1 MRSMRCVRECSGAG
15 RRDALTRCPVAE
27 PTPRRLRILFAVCRE
42 YIVTGRAV
50 ASATLAQTHGLEC
63 SPATIRNELAQLEE
77 AGYLTQAHH
86 SAGRLPTAAA
96 LRIYV
101 RSLGALQPPRLEVRR
116 AVDVSLSERVRG
128 PEAMRAAAQVLS
140 ELASCVAVTFVS
152 EDRAGVIR
160 QIELVPVHGCR
171 AMVALTL
178 ASGATRLHPVHVDAR
193 FAEGGGPLRVQER
206 LRGLC
211 VGKTLREARDELSR
225 LSAEQEARLDRL
237 LAESLRLGLWLCAAA
252 ALDPLW
258 VQIAG
263 QRLLAGQR
271 DETLAQVLALLEDYY
286 GLAELLCQLLPERT
300 RGQPRAEVHVAA
312 ELRPSLAGLGPTG
325 PCVLSGMSL
334 VGCRVHPSEEGRT
347 AVVALIGSDR
357 MDYEAT
363 IPLVEYAAGALATRA
378 GE

>member
-1 MRSMRCVRECSGAG
+1 M
-15 RRDALTRCPVAE
+15 AE
-27 PTPRRLRILFAVCRE
+27 LSPRRVRILFAVCRE

-50 ASATLAQTHGLEC
+50 ASSALAQAHGLEC
-63 SPATIRNELAQLEE
+63 SPATIRNELAVLEE
-77 AGYLTQAHH
+77 AGFVTQAHH
-86 SAGRLPTAAA
+86 SAGRLPTAVAIR
-96 LRIYV
+96 LYV
-101 RSLGALQPPRLEVRR
+101 RSLGTLRPPRPEVRR
-116 AVDVSLSERVRG
+116 AVDVSLPSRVRG
-128 PEAMRAAAQVLS
+128 PEGMRAAVQVLS

-152 EDRAGVIR
+152 EDRAGVI
-160 QIELVPVHGCR
+160 QQVELVPVHGCR

-178 ASGATRLHPVHVDAR
+178 ASAPTQLHPVRIDAK
-193 FAEGGGPLRVQER
+193 FSEGGGLLRLQER

-211 VGKTLREARDELSR
+211 VGKTLGEARAELSR
-225 LSAEQEARLDRL
+225 LHAEQEARLDHL

-271 DETLAQVLALLEDYY
+271 DETLGQVLALLDDYY
-286 GLAELLCQLLPERT
+286 GLAELLCQLLPEQT
-300 RGQPRAEVHVAA
+300 REQPRAEVHVAA
-312 ELRPSLAGLGPTG
+312 ELRPSLAGLGPSG
-325 PCVLSGMSL
+325 PCVLAGMSL
-334 VGCRVHPSEEGRT
+334 VGCRVHPAEDGRT
-347 AVVALIGSDR
+347 AVVALLGSDR